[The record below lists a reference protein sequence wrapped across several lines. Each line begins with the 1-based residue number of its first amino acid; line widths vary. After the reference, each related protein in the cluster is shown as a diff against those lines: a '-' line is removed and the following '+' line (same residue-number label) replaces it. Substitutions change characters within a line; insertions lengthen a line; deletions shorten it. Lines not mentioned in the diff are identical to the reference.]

1 MALIY
6 SVNSNN
12 VLVDVTNELFEKYCP
27 QHKLVQVNDGDM
39 IKQVIA
45 NNGVTPRI
53 RRTLYRL
60 FMVAQDCGAD
70 LIMNQCSSVGKAA
83 EQVSELIDVPIFRI
97 DLPMAKKAAELSNDI
112 GVMATVKTTL
122 GPTSDLV
129 ERCGKEAG
137 KEMTVSQ
144 YLAEGA
150 FEKLIGGDKDG
161 HDEILI
167 RTAEEVAKQ
176 KDVIVFAQ
184 ATMARL
190 APTIMERTGKTVLTS
205 FESGMI
211 GLNEFATR
219 VA

>member
-12 VLVDVTNELFEKYCP
+12 VLVDITNELFEKYCP
-27 QHKLVQVNDGDM
+27 EHKLVQVNDGDM

-45 NNGVTPRI
+45 NDGVTPNI

-70 LIMNQCSSVGKAA
+70 LIMNQCSSVGGAA
-83 EQVSELIDVPIFRI
+83 EDVSKLIDVPIFRI
-97 DLPMAKKAAELSNDI
+97 DLPMARKAAELSNDV

-122 GPTSDLV
+122 APTSDLV
-129 ERCGKEAG
+129 ERCGREAG
-137 KEMTVSQ
+137 KEMIVTQ

-150 FEKLIGGDKDG
+150 FEKLINGDKNG

-190 APTIMERTGKTVLTS
+190 APEIMERTGKTVLTS
-205 FESGMI
+205 FESGMM
-211 GLNEFATR
+211 GLNEFAKE